1 MKHVAPDALSGAFEE
16 RGGNSALVLKSTE
29 DDADQIVTKALADF
43 QKAVDNRLK
52 EVETKSIDADKITA
66 RIDKVEAA
74 LQRPAVVAGDKDA
87 SLEKKAFANFL
98 RSDLNSVD
106 PVERKTLTVAT
117 DAAIGY
123 VLAPEDSQ
131 RDFLRNLVEYSP
143 VRTIADVRKTG
154 SHTVLLPKRL
164 TVTNA
169 KWKGE
174 AVASE
179 ASEPNFD
186 EMEISIKEI
195 TTHVDIGNWLIE
207 DGNDVEAEVNLAL
220 VEDYGEKEGIAFV
233 NGAGDAVT
241 PEGFMTN
248 AEVAQVL
255 NGHATNLSSDALITM
270 MYALPATYRNR
281 GTWTMNGTTLAA
293 IRKLKDGAGN
303 YLWQP
308 AYASGQPETI
318 LGRPVVE
325 TKDMADIAA
334 NAFPIAFGDFKS
346 GYRIYDRLDLIVRP
360 NPYLLATEG
369 KIRFHARRRVGA
381 GVVRPGALRK
391 LKMATA

>member
-1 MKHVAPDALSGAFEE
+1 M
-16 RGGNSALVLKSTE
+16 
-29 DDADQIVTKALADF
+29 
-43 QKAVDNRLK
+43 
-52 EVETKSIDADKITA
+52 
-66 RIDKVEAA
+66 
-74 LQRPAVVAGDKDA
+74 
-87 SLEKKAFANFL
+87 
-98 RSDLNSVD
+98 RSV
-106 PVERKTLTVAT
+106 
-117 DAAIGY
+117 
-123 VLAPEDSQ
+123 
-131 RDFLRNLVEYSP
+131 
-143 VRTIADVRKTG
+143 ADVRQTG

-174 AVASE
+174 TVVSE
-179 ASEPNFD
+179 ASEPTFD
-186 EMEISIKEI
+186 EQEISIKEI
-195 TTHVDIGNWLIE
+195 TTHVDVGNWLIE

-220 VEDYGEKEGIAFV
+220 IEDYGEKEGIAFV
-233 NGAGDAVT
+233 KGAGDAVE

-248 AEVAQVL
+248 ADVAQVL
-255 NGHATNLSSDALITM
+255 NGHATNLSADALITM
-270 MYALPATYRNR
+270 MYALPATYRTR
-281 GTWTMNGTTLAA
+281 GTWSMNGTTLAT

-308 AYASGQPETI
+308 AYAAGQPETI
-318 LGRPVVE
+318 LGRPVIE
-325 TKDMADIAA
+325 MKDMADIAA

-391 LKMATA
+391 LKMATS